1 MKEFIV
7 INQRIDKFGKFKEK
21 RDNLDIRFSK
31 FIFKIGMVPLL
42 VPNDKKF
49 IKYFLNSGIKIK
61 GIILSPGGDPRI
73 KDDRSFV
80 ENKLIKYSISK
91 KLPILGLCRGAQK
104 LNLYFGGKIK
114 KVSGHVR
121 KKHRIYGKIVKNRKI
136 KVNSYHD
143 YGIKIK
149 DLSKKFNVLAFTEDK
164 IVECFE
170 NRSKSMLGIMWHP
183 ERNLHVENFD
193 KKLIRKFFKC
203 S

>member
-1 MKEFIV
+1 MKKFIL
-7 INQRIDKFGKFKEK
+7 INQRLDKFGKFKEK
-21 RDNLDIRFSK
+21 RDNLDIRLTK
-31 FIFKIGMVPLL
+31 FISQIGMVPLFI
-42 VPNDKKF
+42 PNDKKY

-61 GIILSPGGDPRI
+61 GIILSPGGDPRK
-73 KDDRSFV
+73 KDDRSYV
-80 ENKLIKYSISK
+80 ENELIKHAIIK
-91 KLPILGLCRGAQK
+91 KLPLLGLCRGAQK
-104 LNLYFGGKIK
+104 LNLYFRGKIK

-121 KKHRIYGKIVKNRKI
+121 KNHRIYGKIVKNKKI

-149 DLSKKFNVLAFTEDK
+149 DLSPKFNVLAFTEDR

-170 NRSKSMLGIMWHP
+170 SQSKNILGIMWHP